1 MLSSQVAFHW
11 SVVMPG
17 PLNPGYWSAQ
27 LWQIG
32 ERASTVGHRVAA
44 PRPESAQ
51 YRAQCFAHEEDLVKA
66 VIIAGGMGTRI
77 RTVTGDA
84 VPKALLPVAGIPII
98 HRQFRLLKRYGFSEV
113 LLTAGHLAD
122 TLHAG
127 CVPEADRLGLALQ
140 IAVEPKAL
148 GTGGGLPAL
157 RNLLASES
165 FLVLCGDIAVDMDL
179 ERLITF
185 HQRSNADATV
195 VVHPNDHPHT
205 SDLVVVDETNRV
217 RDFIPRGSQS
227 TRNHRNCVIGSVYVL
242 SSRVWDYIEPDTKQ
256 DLNNDILPRMVDAGA
271 RVLAYNT
278 PEYLRDVGTLERLA
292 IVERDIASGRME
304 RMNWRHRRPAV
315 FFDRDGVLVK
325 DAGPDGVTAPE
336 QIRLLP
342 GAVDAIRAVN
352 EAGLLAIVVSNQP
365 GIAKGFISL
374 EDLEDI
380 TGRME
385 MELGRG
391 GAWLDRVYYCPHH
404 PDIGFAG
411 ERPEFKISCECRK
424 PGPGLLLRAADE
436 LPLDLPSSVLIGD
449 TARDIGAAR
458 AAGILAYGVRTGHG
472 CADCEDALLPDA
484 MDDSVLDAVKR
495 FLESRPASC

>member
-1 MLSSQVAFHW
+1 M
-11 SVVMPG
+11 
-17 PLNPGYWSAQ
+17 
-27 LWQIG
+27 
-32 ERASTVGHRVAA
+32 
-44 PRPESAQ
+44 
-51 YRAQCFAHEEDLVKA
+51 KA

-98 HRQFRLLKRYGFSEV
+98 HRQFHLLKRYGFSEV

-122 TLHAG
+122 ALHAG
-127 CVPEADRLGLALQ
+127 CATEADRLGLALHV
-140 IAVEPKAL
+140 AVEPKPL

-157 RNLLASES
+157 RNLLDSES

-179 ERLITF
+179 VRLATF
-185 HQRSNADATV
+185 HQRSKADATV

-205 SDLVVVDETNRV
+205 SDLVVVDETNRI

-227 TRNHRNCVIGSVYVL
+227 TRIHRNCVIGSVYVL
-242 SSRVWDYIEPDTKQ
+242 SSRVWDNIDPDTKQ
-256 DLNNDILPRMVDAGA
+256 DLNNDILPRMVDGGE

-278 PEYLRDVGTLERLA
+278 PEYLRDVGTPERLA
-292 IVERDIASGRME
+292 LVERDIASGRME
-304 RMNWRHRRPAV
+304 RMNWSHKRPAV
-315 FFDRDGVLVK
+315 FFDRDGVLIE
-325 DAGPDGVTAPE
+325 DAGPHGVIAPN
-336 QIRLLP
+336 QVRLLP
-342 GAVDAIRAVN
+342 GAVEAVRTVN

-365 GIAKGFISL
+365 GVAKGFISL
-374 EDLEDI
+374 ESLEDI

-391 GAWLDRVYYCPHH
+391 GAWLDRVYNCLHH

-436 LPLDLPSSVLIGD
+436 LPLDLSSSVLIGD

-458 AAGILAYGVRTGHG
+458 ATGILAYGVRTGHG
-472 CADCEDALLPDA
+472 CADCKDALLPDVTN
-484 MDDSVLDAVKR
+484 DSVFDAVKR
-495 FLESRPASC
+495 FLKSRPASC